1 MNRAE
6 LSQKIAQETGMT
18 IKDSLSLVDIM
29 TETIVKA
36 LQNGEKVE
44 IRGFGSFNVKSREA
58 REGRNPKSGAKIS
71 IAAKKTPTFK
81 PGKELKERIN
91 S

>member
-1 MNRAE
+1 
-6 LSQKIAQETGMT
+6 MT
-18 IKDSLSLVDIM
+18 LKDSLSLVDVM

-44 IRGFGSFNVKSREA
+44 IRGFGSFSVKSHEA
-58 REGRNPKSGAKIS
+58 REGRNPKSGEKIS

>member
-1 MNRAE
+1 
-6 LSQKIAQETGMT
+6 MT

-44 IRGFGSFNVKSREA
+44 IRGFGSFIIKSREA
-58 REGRNPKSGAKIS
+58 REGRNPKSGEKIS
-71 IAAKKTPTFK
+71 IAAKKTPAFK
-81 PGKELKERIN
+81 PGKELKERLN

>member
-71 IAAKKTPTFK
+71 IAA
-81 PGKELKERIN
+81 
-91 S
+91 